1 MKTLPLIPAL
11 LLAWPLAAFAQTTPG
26 PGDVTGGRPAQ
37 GRAAAPEQQ
46 VTEVTEELDPATGR
60 VVKRTTRTFSAPAAA
75 AEPAVQTPPAARPA
89 AGSPAAP
96 ATRPGATPATRT
108 AARPPRPGAT
118 DDPLVSDFL
127 REGVN
132 VAKLRAA
139 ELPDLYGRFIE
150 KVRDERRQW
159 KPANWENAA
168 AVLSRLNARYEEV
181 RQDLS
186 LDERLSIRTNQAE
199 FQTLRTARQVSD
211 QVTNKL

>member
-11 LLAWPLAAFAQTTPG
+11 LLALPLAAFAQTTPG
-26 PGDVTGGRPAQ
+26 PGDLTGARPVQ
-37 GRAAAPEQQ
+37 GRSAAPEQQ

-60 VVKRTTRTFSAPAAA
+60 VVKRITRTFSTPAATP
-75 AEPAVQTPPAARPA
+75 EPVTQTVPAARPA
-89 AGSPAAP
+89 AGSPATRPAATSA
-96 ATRPGATPATRT
+96 ATRVATTRPT
-108 AARPPRPGAT
+108 RPGAT

-150 KVRDERRQW
+150 KVRNERRQW

-186 LDERLSIRTNQAE
+186 LDDRLNIRTDQAE